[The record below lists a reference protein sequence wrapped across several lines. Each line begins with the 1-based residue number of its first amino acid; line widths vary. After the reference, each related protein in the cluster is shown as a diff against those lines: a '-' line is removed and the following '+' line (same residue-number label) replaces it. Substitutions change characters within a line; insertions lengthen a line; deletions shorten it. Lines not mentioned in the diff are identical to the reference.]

1 MKDAKNINRK
11 SRLGLVVSDVQD
23 KTVVVDVSRNVRHPI
38 YHKVLKRTKKYQV
51 HDPDN
56 IATIGDIVR
65 IEETNPV
72 SKNKRWKLAEV
83 VTDRDVAGI
92 AATEID
98 STLVTEIEQSTKQ
111 SSDEKNDDMDKI
123 DTNNSNSL
131 GEEQEDSIEDDDSE
145 EDNN

>member
-1 MKDAKNINRK
+1 MENTKDINRK

-23 KTVVVDVSRNVRHPI
+23 KTIVVDVARNVRHPI

-56 IATIGDIVR
+56 RATIGDIVR
-65 IEETNPV
+65 IEESIPI

-83 VTDRDVAGI
+83 VTDRDVVGI

-98 STLVTEIEQSTKQ
+98 ATLVSEIEQSTKQ
-111 SSDEKNDDMDKI
+111 NPEDKEENNETVEIDNTLEEGVND
-123 DTNNSNSL
+123 TP
-131 GEEQEDSIEDDDSE
+131 DDDLE
-145 EDNN
+145 EEKD

>member
-1 MKDAKNINRK
+1 MEDAKNINRK

>member
-1 MKDAKNINRK
+1 MENTKDINRK

-23 KTVVVDVSRNVRHPI
+23 KTIVVDVARNVRHPI

-56 IATIGDIVR
+56 RATIGDIVR
-65 IEETNPV
+65 IEETIPI

-83 VTDRDVAGI
+83 VTDRDVVGI

-98 STLVTEIEQSTKQ
+98 ATLVSEIEQSTKQ
-111 SSDEKNDDMDKI
+111 NPEDKEENNETVEIDNTLEEGVND
-123 DTNNSNSL
+123 TP
-131 GEEQEDSIEDDDSE
+131 DDDLE
-145 EDNN
+145 EEKD

>member
-1 MKDAKNINRK
+1 MENTKDINRK

-23 KTVVVDVSRNVRHPI
+23 KTIVVDVARNVRHPI

-56 IATIGDIVR
+56 RATIGDIVR
-65 IEETNPV
+65 IEETIPI

-83 VTDRDVAGI
+83 VTDRDVVGI

-98 STLVTEIEQSTKQ
+98 ATLVSEIEQSTKQ
-111 SSDEKNDDMDKI
+111 NPEDKEENNKAVEIDNTLEEGVNDAQDDALEEEKD
-123 DTNNSNSL
+123 
-131 GEEQEDSIEDDDSE
+131 
-145 EDNN
+145 

>member
-1 MKDAKNINRK
+1 MENTKDINRK

-23 KTVVVDVSRNVRHPI
+23 KTIVVDVARNVRHPI

-56 IATIGDIVR
+56 RATIGDIVR
-65 IEETNPV
+65 IEETIPI

-83 VTDRDVAGI
+83 VTDRDVVGI

-98 STLVTEIEQSTKQ
+98 ATLVSEIEQSTKQ
-111 SSDEKNDDMDKI
+111 NPEDKEENNEAVEIDNTLEEGVNDAQDAA
-123 DTNNSNSL
+123 L
-131 GEEQEDSIEDDDSE
+131 EEEND
-145 EDNN
+145 

>member
-1 MKDAKNINRK
+1 MEDAKNINRK

-131 GEEQEDSIEDDDSE
+131 GEEQEDSIEDDGSE

>member
-1 MKDAKNINRK
+1 MENTKDINRK

-23 KTVVVDVSRNVRHPI
+23 KTIVVDVARNVRHPI

-56 IATIGDIVR
+56 RATIGDIVR
-65 IEETNPV
+65 IEETIPI

-83 VTDRDVAGI
+83 VTDRDVVGI

-98 STLVTEIEQSTKQ
+98 ATLVSEIEQSTKQ
-111 SSDEKNDDMDKI
+111 NPEDKEENNETVEIDNTLEEGVNDAQDDALEEEKD
-123 DTNNSNSL
+123 
-131 GEEQEDSIEDDDSE
+131 
-145 EDNN
+145 

>member
-1 MKDAKNINRK
+1 MENTKGINRK

-23 KTVVVDVSRNVRHPI
+23 KTIVVDVARNVRHPI

-56 IATIGDIVR
+56 RATIGDIVR
-65 IEETNPV
+65 IEDTIPI

-83 VTDRDVAGI
+83 VTDRDVVGI

-98 STLVTEIEQSTKQ
+98 ATLVSEIEQSTKQ
-111 SSDEKNDDMDKI
+111 NPEDKEENNEAVEIDNTLEEGGNDAQDDA
-123 DTNNSNSL
+123 L
-131 GEEQEDSIEDDDSE
+131 EEEND
-145 EDNN
+145 

>member
-1 MKDAKNINRK
+1 MDNNKNINRK
-11 SRLGLVVSDVQD
+11 SRLGLVVSDIQD
-23 KTVVVDVSRNVRHPI
+23 KTVIVNVSRNVRHPI

-51 HDPDN
+51 HDPEN
-56 IATIGDIVR
+56 RATIGDIVR

-111 SSDEKNDDMDKI
+111 NQDEKNDNNLEDNE
-123 DTNNSNSL
+123 TNDPQN
-131 GEEQEDSIEDDDSE
+131 DDLE
-145 EDNN
+145 EDKA

>member
-1 MKDAKNINRK
+1 MENTKDINRK

-23 KTVVVDVSRNVRHPI
+23 KTIVVDVARNVRHPI

-56 IATIGDIVR
+56 RATIGDIVR
-65 IEETNPV
+65 IEETIPI

-83 VTDRDVAGI
+83 VTDRDVVGI

-98 STLVTEIEQSTKQ
+98 ATLVSEIEQSTKLIPE
-111 SSDEKNDDMDKI
+111 DKEENNEAVEIDNTLEEGVNDAQDAA
-123 DTNNSNSL
+123 L
-131 GEEQEDSIEDDDSE
+131 EEEND
-145 EDNN
+145 

>member
-1 MKDAKNINRK
+1 MENTKDINRK

-23 KTVVVDVSRNVRHPI
+23 KTIVVDVARNVRHPI

-56 IATIGDIVR
+56 RATIGDIVR
-65 IEETNPV
+65 IEETIPI

-83 VTDRDVAGI
+83 VTDRDVVGI

-98 STLVTEIEQSTKQ
+98 ATLVSEIEQSTKQ
-111 SSDEKNDDMDKI
+111 NPEDKEENNEAVEIDNTLEEGVNDAQDDA
-123 DTNNSNSL
+123 L
-131 GEEQEDSIEDDDSE
+131 EEEND
-145 EDNN
+145 

>member
-1 MKDAKNINRK
+1 MENTKDINRK

-23 KTVVVDVSRNVRHPI
+23 KTIVVDVARNVRHPI

-56 IATIGDIVR
+56 RATIGDIVR
-65 IEETNPV
+65 IEETIPI

-83 VTDRDVAGI
+83 VTDRDVVGI

-98 STLVTEIEQSTKQ
+98 ATLVSEIEQSTKQ
-111 SSDEKNDDMDKI
+111 NPEDKEENNEAVEIDNTLEEGVNDAQDDALEEEKD
-123 DTNNSNSL
+123 
-131 GEEQEDSIEDDDSE
+131 
-145 EDNN
+145 

>member
-1 MKDAKNINRK
+1 MENTKGINRK

-23 KTVVVDVSRNVRHPI
+23 KTIVVDVARNVRHPI

-56 IATIGDIVR
+56 RATIGDIVR
-65 IEETNPV
+65 IEETIPI

-83 VTDRDVAGI
+83 VTDRDVVGI

-98 STLVTEIEQSTKQ
+98 ATLVSEIEQSTKQ
-111 SSDEKNDDMDKI
+111 NPEDKEENNKAVEIDNTLEEGVNDAQDDALEEEKD
-123 DTNNSNSL
+123 
-131 GEEQEDSIEDDDSE
+131 
-145 EDNN
+145 